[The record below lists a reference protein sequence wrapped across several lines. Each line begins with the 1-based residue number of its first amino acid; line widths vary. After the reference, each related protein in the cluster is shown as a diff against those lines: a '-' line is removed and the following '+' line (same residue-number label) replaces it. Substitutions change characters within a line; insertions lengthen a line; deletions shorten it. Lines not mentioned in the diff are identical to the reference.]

1 MSAIRG
7 VWAPY
12 LRRYAPVRW
21 GLLRSVLL
29 LMAQSGLVALI
40 AFFVKA
46 IFDGILHQKP
56 FGQLLPPSLA
66 ILACVF
72 LGGFLARTAR
82 QNILR
87 ITKIVIANLRAE
99 LLDHAWRQTHV
110 SADERTRLHSL
121 IVHDTERVDVMSNA
135 LVSIALPAGLT
146 ASILVAALLA
156 YAPLLL
162 VAVLCV
168 APLSFAVSRI
178 LGRMLKRETAQFHD
192 AFESFSQG
200 VLTSLRRM
208 PLTRALGAEQLEAA
222 QRAGQIETLRQVSG
236 DMSLT
241 ATTYNIA
248 QNSVTALASL
258 ATLLAG
264 GAAVLW
270 GHMSLGALAAAY
282 VIVTQLGGALNGLWN
297 SVPHVISGHRSLVEI
312 DAVLSR
318 PGHHAAGGKAI
329 HTLQGQVEF
338 RDLSFSYDDAPLLT
352 GLNLRLARGGQA
364 AIMGANGAGK
374 STLVQLLLGFYPA
387 RGGAVLIDGAPVG
400 ELSLGH
406 LRRQIG
412 VVLQEPL
419 LFDGTVTENIAYGR
433 PGTERAAIEAAATLT
448 GADRFIRALPQG
460 YDTWLGAGGAVLSGG
475 QCQLL
480 AVTRALLGEPKLLVL
495 DEPSNH
501 LDSDTAQ
508 ALCRTLKTLPFSPT
522 ILLITHDAAVARN
535 FPRVLALRQGR
546 LVEQDAPESVP

>member
-12 LRRYAPVRW
+12 LQRYAPVRW

-29 LMAQSGLVALI
+29 LMAQSGLVASI

-82 QNILR
+82 QSILR

-121 IVHDTERVDVMSNA
+121 IVHDTERVDVMSNT

-192 AFESFSQG
+192 AFEAFSQG

-312 DAVLSR
+312 DAILSR

-352 GLNLRLARGGQA
+352 GLDLHLAPGGQA

-433 PGTERAAIEAAATLT
+433 PGTKRAAIEAAAMLT

-460 YDTWLGAGGAVLSGG
+460 YDTRLGAGGAVLSGG

-501 LDSDTAQ
+501 LDGDTAQ
-508 ALCRTLKTLPFSPT
+508 ALCRTLKTLPFRPT

-535 FPRVLALRQGR
+535 FPRVLNLRHGR
-546 LVEQDAPESVP
+546 LLEQDAPESVP